1 MHRLRR
7 EIIATV
13 ATNSMVNRV
22 GPTFVND
29 LRTRTGCSESDIARA
44 YTVTRDAF
52 ALRDL
57 WAGIEALDAK
67 VPARLQTAM
76 IIESGKLVERA
87 TLWFVQ
93 NRSHP
98 IDVAAAMASTA
109 PAIAALKA
117 ALPEALPP
125 AARERY
131 DAAVAAYVK
140 DGAPIDLASEA
151 AKLPALGGATDIVK
165 LAAGD
170 AGQIGHAAA
179 IYYAVGDRLS
189 LDWLRVS
196 AQAVAASTSWQKQ
209 AIAAI
214 VDELFAFQA
223 ELAARVLASG
233 QMADAWLA
241 ARGPVFLRA
250 QQVLGEMQ
258 TGGAVDLA
266 MLAVANRQLRALIT
280 A

>member
-1 MHRLRR
+1 
-7 EIIATV
+7 
-13 ATNSMVNRV
+13 
-22 GPTFVND
+22 
-29 LRTRTGCSESDIARA
+29 
-44 YTVTRDAF
+44 
-52 ALRDL
+52 
-57 WAGIEALDAK
+57 
-67 VPARLQTAM
+67 M

-117 ALPEALPP
+117 ALPDALSQ

-131 DAAVAAYVK
+131 DAAVAAYAK

-233 QMADAWLA
+233 QMADAWLV

-258 TGGAVDLA
+258 TGAAALGGTRKDGGPLPAGVDLA